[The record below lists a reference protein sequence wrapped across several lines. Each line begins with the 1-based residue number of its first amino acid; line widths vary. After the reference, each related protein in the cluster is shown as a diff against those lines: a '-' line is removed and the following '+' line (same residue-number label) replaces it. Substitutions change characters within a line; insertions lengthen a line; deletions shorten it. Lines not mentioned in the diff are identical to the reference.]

1 MSEPKTEKSC
11 SVRKEAFPEQDFIQ
25 NFSPRAAHRD
35 FRRNSV
41 FPQRALRTGAMVAA
55 RHILKQTRFI
65 SAPNFIGKGMAI
77 ILNHTL

>member
-1 MSEPKTEKSC
+1 RMSEPKTEKSC

-55 RHILKQTRFI
+55 RHIKTDPI
-65 SAPNFIGKGMAI
+65 YI
-77 ILNHTL
+77 